1 MMMMCMHQVAAPQNK
16 YGAAKKLV
24 DFLKKGVHYE
34 VDEKAQNV
42 LLTDQGVR
50 DCEKV
55 RRQTTRRQAGRA
67 DEGTIPQAGRQAG
80 KDSERGGGGQWQ

>member
-1 MMMMCMHQVAAPQNK
+1 VKILIPFAVCGYPQISAPQNK

-24 DFLKKGVHYE
+24 DFLKKDVHYE

-42 LLTDQGVR
+42 LLSDQGVK

-55 RRQTTRRQAGRA
+55 GPPDRLGR
-67 DEGTIPQAGRQAG
+67 GIWLGVRCSG
-80 KDSERGGGGQWQ
+80 VR